1 MNYHNN
7 NRRGY
12 SNTGGHHHYN
22 NHRHSHQQR
31 NSHHDHM
38 YGIEMDV
45 EGAVVEDYE
54 QQRQRQRRQ
63 QQYGNGGY
71 YNESHKGRD
80 DDDNESSLSQCLC
93 CIACLFLIA
102 CAVLVG
108 MTFLVWNNDKAG
120 KNKGNN
126 KVLPWYYNTSLLL
139 NLSQPIP
146 FSLLDPVQ
154 DLDLREIS
162 ERSEDS
168 TPPKKVLKN
177 YNEWLDTLNTQ
188 RNIDN
193 DIPIPTKKR
202 LSVPTNV
209 WYENLLLLQD
219 NEDDKLAKP
228 KSLHR
233 VHTIPYVIDMAGIIP
248 GVQIHGR
255 SVWDTTNTTTQL
267 SVVDP
272 FSLLLGAHVDFN
284 QQELG
289 SSYMHDDSSYRYT
302 ITSGTE
308 LGVTLQ
314 WVSTLRVFLNLI
326 LFQIFDLHLTSLPL
340 FLPSLPPP

>member
-1 MNYHNN
+1 MNYHHNH
-7 NRRGY
+7 NRKRY
-12 SNTGGHHHYN
+12 SNGGGNHHNHRHHHYQQ
-22 NHRHSHQQR
+22 RHSHQ
-31 NSHHDHM
+31 HDHI
-38 YGIEMDV
+38 YGVEMDV

-54 QQRQRQRRQ
+54 QQRRQND
-63 QQYGNGGY
+63 GGGY
-71 YNESHKGRD
+71 YNESRKAGDGD
-80 DDDNESSLSQCLC
+80 DDRSSLSQCLL

-102 CAVLVG
+102 SGVLVG
-108 MTFLVWNNDKAG
+108 MTFLVWNNRNGGGGG
-120 KNKGNN
+120 KNKNNN
-126 KVLPWYYNTSLLL
+126 KALPWYHNTSLLL
-139 NLSQPIP
+139 NLSKPLP
-146 FSLLDPVQ
+146 FSLLDPVN
-154 DLDLREIS
+154 DLDLIEIS
-162 ERSEDS
+162 ERSVDS

-177 YNEWLDTLNTQ
+177 YKEWLDMQNTQ
-188 RNIDN
+188 LNVDN

-219 NEDDKLAKP
+219 NDEYDNLAKP
-228 KSLHR
+228 TSLHR
-233 VHTIPYVIDMAGIIP
+233 VHTIPYVIDVAGIIP

-284 QQELG
+284 QQDTGSG
-289 SSYMHDDSSYRYT
+289 SSYMHDDSSYRYA

-314 WVSTLRVFLNLI
+314 WVSM
-326 LFQIFDLHLTSLPL
+326 QCIFST
-340 FLPSLPPP
+340 